1 MRTSRAFRLAAAGAR
16 RRDIARMI
24 AGGGG
29 AKQIGR
35 NQYMP
40 TLPKRLCIEPN
51 CSRPVIPGSCRCAEH
66 TANAARRRDPARQE
80 RASLYK
86 TKRWESIRRGV
97 LERQGLCVI
106 CLREGRY
113 TPATVV
119 DHIAPHRGDQRGQ
132 DRFQCAQIRQPVV
145 FRPGYRSVPVL
156 SVC

>member
-1 MRTSRAFRLAAAGAR
+1 
-16 RRDIARMI
+16 
-24 AGGGG
+24 
-29 AKQIGR
+29 
-35 NQYMP
+35 MP

-51 CSRPVIPGSCRCAEH
+51 CSRPVIPGGCRCAEH
-66 TANAARRRDPARQE
+66 TENAARRRDSARQE

-119 DHIAPHRGDQRGQ
+119 DHIAPHRGDQRLFYDMNNLQGLCKACH
-132 DRFQCAQIRQPVV
+132 DRKTAAEDGGFGRRRIQR
-145 FRPGYRSVPVL
+145 
-156 SVC
+156 